1 MSYTDLILAQYE
13 FARTA
18 HNLGHILLSV
28 KSDKGSVTIN
38 SGYATAMM
46 EFSEA
51 TSRLYKLKGGTESLK

>member
-18 HNLGHILLSV
+18 HNLGNILLSV
-28 KSDKGSVTIN
+28 KSDRGTVTVKP
-38 SGYATAMM
+38 GYEKAVM

-51 TSRLYKLKGGTESLK
+51 MITLYKLKGGE